1 MFSLCSNFLDFAL
14 LSQGQFLV
22 NAGEETEK
30 LDFLKAYSQHTQ
42 SPLFSFHSKIGFVR
56 LIGASPKPQK
66 AKAKAKAKMALASLV
81 SSQKQKRTI
90 VKIFL
95 KSDTKKRFFR
105 GGNNRTFIVS
115 LVDTRSVTVVKR
127 QK

>member
-1 MFSLCSNFLDFAL
+1 M
-14 LSQGQFLV
+14 
-22 NAGEETEK
+22 TEK
-30 LDFLKAYSQHTQ
+30 KAEKADFKKHRADTQ
-42 SPLFSFHSKIGFVR
+42 RGLFHYRKNSHSV

-66 AKAKAKAKMALASLV
+66 AKAKANGTRFCLV

-90 VKIFL
+90 VKIFS

-115 LVDTRSVTVVKR
+115 LVDTR
-127 QK
+127 